1 MLDPYG
7 NFWWT
12 QEAIR
17 ARTREGYAR
26 AEPALR
32 GEYRSR
38 EEWALA
44 LRSAMAADAARR
56 RRRLA
61 WRLRRGMMRL
71 LGLLGL

>member
-1 MLDPYG
+1 MLEPYG

-17 ARTREGYAR
+17 ARIRDGYAR
-26 AEPALR
+26 AEPDLR

-38 EEWALA
+38 EEWVLT
-44 LRSAMAADAARR
+44 LRSALAAEAVRR